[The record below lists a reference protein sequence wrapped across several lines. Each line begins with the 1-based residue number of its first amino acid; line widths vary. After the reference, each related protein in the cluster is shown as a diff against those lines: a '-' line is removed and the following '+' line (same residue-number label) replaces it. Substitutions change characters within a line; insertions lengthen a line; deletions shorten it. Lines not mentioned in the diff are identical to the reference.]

1 MTPIVEVEVNLEAA
15 QKFGI
20 KPGDARRAAAT
31 LMQGSS
37 SATSLKNRK
46 SLKWW
51 CAAPSASGMT

>member
-31 LMQGSS
+31 LMQGIVVGQP
-37 SATSLKNRK
+37 L
-46 SLKWW
+46 
-51 CAAPSASGMT
+51 